1 MTSGNRERAVC
12 ECLPGRQG
20 GEDFEIRSQDG
31 PEQGRALVWI
41 RCSWEPCGCGL
52 WVWQT
57 DWKVRWEQEDSEE
70 AESRER
76 LEKVEAP

>member
-1 MTSGNRERAVC
+1 MS
-12 ECLPGRQG
+12 
-20 GEDFEIRSQDG
+20 EIRG
-31 PEQGRALVWI
+31 W
-41 RCSWEPCGCGL
+41 GL

-76 LEKVEAP
+76 LEKVEEIRMGGVEGLK